1 MKWISGDMKL
11 VSGDMKL
18 VSGDMK
24 LVSGDMKLVS
34 GAVNAKPCQP
44 RGAKALWD
52 CEHTSRQVCF
62 AI

>member
-1 MKWISGDMKL
+1 MKWI
-11 VSGDMKL
+11 
-18 VSGDMK
+18 SGDMK